1 MFYLNKQFI
10 GQETEFIE
18 NKKGFTILEILIA
31 VTILVIVFT
40 LVTVMYVR
48 GSRIRNVVVA
58 YNEVG
63 EVLTQMTDVIVNGR
77 KRFIG
82 TDIPGL
88 KVAFKID
95 GNSNT
100 LKLIYL
106 YKNNSLNFQIS
117 PDTTGDTTIFF
128 SNKSL
133 DPNKKVVLLSGSRF
147 EYYYADGSLKT
158 DDQTYTDTITYV
170 KIILYG
176 KSTSPAM
183 KNMIPIKIETGIR
196 LKNAPSF

>member
-1 MFYLNKQFI
+1 MR
-10 GQETEFIE
+10 
-18 NKKGFTILEILIA
+18 KKGFTILEILIA
-31 VTILVIVFT
+31 ITILVIVFT

-82 TDIPGL
+82 QDIPGL
-88 KVAFKID
+88 KTAIKIEGD
-95 GNSNT
+95 SNT
-100 LKLIYL
+100 LKLVYL
-106 YKNNSLNFQIS
+106 QNSKTYTFEIK
-117 PDTTGDTTIFF
+117 PDTKDDTSLYF
-128 SNKSL
+128 SNSSL

-147 EYYYADGSLKT
+147 EYYYADGSPKT
-158 DDQTYTDTITYV
+158 DDQTNTDTITYV

-176 KSTSPAM
+176 KSTLPAM
-183 KNMIPIKIETGIR
+183 KNMNPIKIETGVR
-196 LKNAPSF
+196 LKNSLSF